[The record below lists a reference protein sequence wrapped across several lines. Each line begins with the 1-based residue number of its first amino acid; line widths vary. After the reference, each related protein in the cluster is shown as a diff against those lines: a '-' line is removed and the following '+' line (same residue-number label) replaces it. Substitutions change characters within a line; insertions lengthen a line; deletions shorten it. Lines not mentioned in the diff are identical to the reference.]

1 MNSTNT
7 LIQCAT
13 TLSTD
18 TYQQKSTI
26 FKANKTHID
35 TKVWCLLCAKD
46 KEISR
51 EGREGNGGRE
61 RGRDGERER
70 EREEGKESP
79 YTLSPLRW
87 PQICT
92 GFSTHC

>member
-13 TLSTD
+13 ISHTE
-18 TYQQKSTI
+18 TYQKKSTI

-51 EGREGNGGRE
+51 EGEGREWREGKRGE
-61 RGRDGERER
+61 RGRGGERER
-70 EREEGKESP
+70 ERDRREGVKGEGRERNHLI
-79 YTLSPLRW
+79 LSLL
-87 PQICT
+87 
-92 GFSTHC
+92 